1 MGGDYVCSRGPS
13 LPLGVIM
20 RDDKW
25 LFQQLDEVWE
35 TFFPD
40 MPQDNDVRIV
50 WGRRA
55 RQRLGSISRDK
66 HNDAGTLITINS
78 LFKDEQIPDFVI
90 QATIA
95 HELAHYAHGFH
106 SPLERKFEKP
116 HEGGV
121 VHRELDERGAKKLE
135 QMSKK
140 WLKENWREYLE
151 KHLPRTRKVRAKKRI
166 IIRWI

>member
-1 MGGDYVCSRGPS
+1 MQ
-13 LPLGVIM
+13 

-55 RQRLGSISRDK
+55 RQRLGSISHDK
-66 HNDAGTLITINS
+66 TNDAGTLITINA
-78 LFKDEQIPDFVI
+78 LFKDDKVPDFVI

-106 SPLERKFEKP
+106 SPIERKFEKP

-121 VHRELDERGAKKLE
+121 VHRELDNRGAKKLE
-135 QMSKK
+135 VMSKK

-151 KHLPRTRKVRAKKRI
+151 KHLPRKPIKRKRRI
-166 IIRWI
+166 IIKWI